1 MSNSEVIN
9 IIIINIVM
17 IFAIEI
23 IILYYLYRP
32 HVKPYF

>member
-1 MSNSEVIN
+1 MSNSEAIN
-9 IIIINIVM
+9 IIIIYMVM

-23 IILYYLYRP
+23 IILYYSYKP